1 MDNSQGN
8 NGDYRRRGEIKP
20 RKQGKE
26 IEGKEAGEGDRRK
39 GSRRRG
45 EQAKE
50 GEGNRWKWER
60 NCRKR
65 KEEKGRV
72 GKERRRRG
80 E

>member
-26 IEGKEAGEGDRRK
+26 IEGKEAGEGESRQRK
-39 GSRRRG
+39 GKG
-45 EQAKE
+45 ID
-50 GEGNRWKWER
+50 GNG
-60 NCRKR
+60 
-65 KEEKGRV
+65 KGIV
-72 GKERRRRG
+72 GKGRRRRG